1 MISTWPEYSEE
12 RAFTK
17 EEKWVEIMKEAIV
30 GIRKVRSDM
39 NVPPSKKAAVYVV
52 TENDTVKSVMEGATE
67 FFATLSYAS
76 EVIIQKDKSGISDNA
91 VSVHIENAVIYIP
104 FEELVDIEKEKE
116 RLTKEVARLEG
127 EVKRVDGMLNNER
140 FISKAPQAKID
151 EEKEKK
157 VKYTQMLEQVK
168 ERLSALS

>member
-1 MISTWPEYSEE
+1 
-12 RAFTK
+12 
-17 EEKWVEIMKEAIV
+17 
-30 GIRKVRSDM
+30 
-39 NVPPSKKAAVYVV
+39 
-52 TENDTVKSVMEGATE
+52 
-67 FFATLSYAS
+67 
-76 EVIIQKDKSGISDNA
+76 
-91 VSVHIENAVIYIP
+91 
-104 FEELVDIEKEKE
+104 VDIEKEKE